1 MQVGV
6 ISRDGGLELGQ
17 YVKEESATACAP
29 KGRRRQ

>member
-6 ISRDGGLELGQ
+6 ISRDEVVERGR
-17 YVKEESATACAP
+17 YVKEESGTACAP